1 MIPDIYL
8 NDSSMLSCGWL
19 RESVD
24 FPAPQPQNDI
34 LTVPGIDRGSV
45 DARNARSF

>member
-24 FPAPQPQNDI
+24 FPAPQPQMVLSNE
-34 LTVPGIDRGSV
+34 VPT
-45 DARNARSF
+45 